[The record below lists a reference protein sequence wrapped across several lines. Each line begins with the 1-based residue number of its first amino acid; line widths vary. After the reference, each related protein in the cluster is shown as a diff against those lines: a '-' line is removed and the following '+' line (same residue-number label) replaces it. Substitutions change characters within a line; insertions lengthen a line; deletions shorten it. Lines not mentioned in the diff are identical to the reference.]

1 MGKGSGDLGMARFT
15 HDDHTVALRRELL
28 GCTVHLLNK
37 GTGCIDH
44 RRAEFPCLG
53 LLGRCHAM
61 CAKDERGARSVTRIL
76 DNGGTTL
83 GQTRDNPRV
92 MNQGPQRTNAKR
104 TILEGILGHLE
115 RTLDAIAGACL
126 AGHLH

>member
-1 MGKGSGDLGMARFT
+1 MGKGSGDLGMARFA
-15 HDDHTVALRRELL
+15 HDDHAIALRRELL

-53 LLGRCHAM
+53 LLGRSHPVRAEDKRAAC
-61 CAKDERGARSVTRIL
+61 SVTRIL

-83 GQTRDNPRV
+83 GQACDNSRV